1 MLKIKLLNKM
11 PEQVNGKFQDKE
23 ITPSEEIQEIKP
35 DENFD
40 GLKKV
45 IVNKIPDEY
54 IIPKGSIEIVQ
65 NGIYNVTDKT
75 EVNVNTPSIN
85 DYYKN
90 TISHGTEYGDP
101 GWYTTIKKVPKFTLN
116 ENETSCSYL
125 FQQCPVSDIDI
136 SLLNTTNVTNMKR
149 MFSGCANLK
158 SLNIEILNTS
168 QVTDME
174 GMFSRC
180 KSLTT
185 IPQLDTRYVEKMES
199 IFWGCQS
206 LTAVPQLN
214 ARQIRTISS
223 AFYNCSSLINLGGL
237 QDLGKN
243 YVFPRDN
250 YSDYTLDLSTCNN
263 LTHDSLMNVINGLYN
278 ISDKYTQSLILGATN
293 LAKLTAEEIAIA
305 TEKGW
310 TVS

>member
-11 PEQVNGKFQDKE
+11 PEQVNGKFQNKE
-23 ITPSEEIQEIKP
+23 VTPSEEIQEITP

-45 IVNKIPDEY
+45 VVNKIPDEY

-65 NGIYNVTDKT
+65 NGIYNVTDKIQ
-75 EVNVNTPSIN
+75 VNVNTPSIN
-85 DYYKN
+85 DYYGN
-90 TISHGTEYGDP
+90 TISPGEEYGDP
-101 GWYTTIKKVPKFTLN
+101 GWYTAIKKIPKFTLN

-125 FQQCPVSDIDI
+125 FQQCPTSDIDI
-136 SLLNTTNVTNMKR
+136 SLLNTTNVTNMKG
-149 MFSGCANLK
+149 MFLGCGNLK

-174 GMFSRC
+174 DMFFKC
-180 KSLTT
+180 TSLTT
-185 IPQLDTRYVEKMES
+185 ISQLDTHSVVEMRA
-199 IFWGCQS
+199 IFYGCQS
-206 LTAVPQLN
+206 LTTVPQLN
-214 ARQIRTISS
+214 AERIRNISS
-223 AFYNCSSLINLGGL
+223 AFSNCSSLINLGGL

-243 YVFPRDN
+243 YVMPVDN
-250 YSDYTLDLSTCNN
+250 LSDYTLNLSTCNN
-263 LTHDSLMNVINGLYN
+263 LTHDSLMNVINSLYN
-278 ISDKYTQSLILGATN
+278 ISDKNTQSLILGATN

-305 TEKGW
+305 TERGW